1 MYLIRT
7 EQKYLS
13 CFLVENSILHYHL
26 VCFGYFQHI
35 LGKFQIVGNRVVCKV
50 LPAGK
55 ELLVEFFFLGSGE
68 IFCID
73 RIGNYKHLNC
83 GENARKLALTDILA
97 YLTETVKIGVLTVF
111 QFDMDKRNT
120 VYQQRYIETA
130 VLAVNILLV
139 VL

>member
-1 MYLIRT
+1 M
-7 EQKYLS
+7 
-13 CFLVENSILHYHL
+13 
-26 VCFGYFQHI
+26 CFGYFQYVF
-35 LGKFQIVGNRVVCKV
+35 GKFQIVGNRVVCKV

-73 RIGNYKHLNC
+73 RIGNYKHLHS